1 MKKIARRKIV
11 TGEKSFSYVCPTWS
25 DFPDIEL
32 YMDQVIS
39 VLERYLVPFFPE
51 EEKCI
56 TSTMINNY
64 VKQRLLPAPENK
76 RYGKK
81 HIASLFMICILK
93 RFMQLS
99 EINALLEHLF
109 LEHGQE
115 GAYGVFRACLTAS
128 MSEVFGGGAELT
140 ASEEGKTRQVVQACT
155 NAFVAILYA
164 KNVFAAA
171 DLVIP
176 EVVEEKKAPKEKKEK
191 NKEEKAKDKPKEKK
205 APKEKKDPKAKKE
218 PNEKKENS

>member
-1 MKKIARRKIV
+1 MTKEK
-11 TGEKSFSYVCPTWS
+11 TKSFVCPAWS

-64 VKQRLLPAPENK
+64 VKQRLLPPPENK

-81 HIASLFMICILK
+81 HLAYLFMISILK

-99 EINALLEHLF
+99 DISTLLDHLV
-109 LEHGQE
+109 QE
-115 GAYGVFRACLTAS
+115 LGEDAAFNFFS
-128 MSEVFGGGAELT
+128 QELT
-140 ASEEGKTRQVVQACT
+140 MSLTRLFEETDRPLLSEKGKCARVVRTCCD
-155 NAFVAILYA
+155 AFSAILYA
-164 KNVFAAA
+164 KSVFASANLLPKESA
-171 DLVIP
+171 
-176 EVVEEKKAPKEKKEK
+176 EEKKEKEKEKAKDKKEKEKKDKEKKEK
-191 NKEEKAKDKPKEKK
+191 KSEKE
-205 APKEKKDPKAKKE
+205 
-218 PNEKKENS
+218 